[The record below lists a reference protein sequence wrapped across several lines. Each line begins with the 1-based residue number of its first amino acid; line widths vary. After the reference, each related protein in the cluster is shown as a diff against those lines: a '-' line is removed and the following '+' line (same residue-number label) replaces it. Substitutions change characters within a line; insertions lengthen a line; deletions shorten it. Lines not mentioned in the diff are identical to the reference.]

1 MIEIILNGQP
11 HQLSENISISNLLSQ
26 LELQNKR
33 LAVEVNNELIPKSHH
48 ATHYLKAGD
57 KLEIVHAIGGG

>member
-11 HQLSENISISNLLSQ
+11 HQLNESISISNLLSQ

-33 LAVEVNNELIPKSHH
+33 LAVELNNELIPKGQH

>member
-33 LAVEVNNELIPKSHH
+33 LAVELNNELIPKGQH

>member
-11 HQLSENISISNLLSQ
+11 HQLNESISISNLLSQ

-33 LAVEVNNELIPKSHH
+33 LAVELNNELIPKGQH
-48 ATHYLKAGD
+48 ATHYIKAGD